1 MTSNRKLGN
10 DFESEFCEILAE
22 HGFWVHNFALK
33 KSGQPADVIAV
44 KNRTASLIDCKVC
57 ENDEFPLSRIEENQ
71 RLSMELWENCG
82 NGRGWFVLN
91 TSKGVRITQLSDLLE
106 LGKTK
111 KTLSLSDIIDTFL
124 TLEEWLWWI
133 G

>member
-1 MTSNRKLGN
+1 MASNRKLGN

-44 KNRTASLIDCKVC
+44 KNKTANLIDCKVC

-82 NGRGWFVLN
+82 NGRGWFALK
-91 TSKGVRITQLSDLLE
+91 TSKGICVTQLSDLLE

-111 KTLSLSDIIDTFL
+111 KTLSLSDMLDTSFSL
-124 TLEEWLWWI
+124 KEWLWWI

>member
-10 DFESEFCEILAE
+10 DFESEFCEILAK

-44 KNRTASLIDCKVC
+44 KNWFPSLIDCKVC
-57 ENDEFPLSRIEENQ
+57 ENDEFLLSRIEENQ
-71 RLSMELWENCG
+71 RLSMELWEDCG
-82 NGRGWFVLN
+82 NGQGWFALK
-91 TSKGVRITQLSDLLE
+91 TSIGIRVTRLSDLLE
-106 LGKTK
+106 LGKTRK
-111 KTLSLSDIIDTFL
+111 RLTLLDIFENSL
-124 TLEEWLWWI
+124 TLEEWIWWI